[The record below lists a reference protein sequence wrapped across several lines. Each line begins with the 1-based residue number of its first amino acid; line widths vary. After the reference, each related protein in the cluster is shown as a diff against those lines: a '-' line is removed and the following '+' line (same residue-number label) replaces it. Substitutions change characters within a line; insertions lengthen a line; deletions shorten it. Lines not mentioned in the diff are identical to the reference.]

1 MLCSR
6 IRTAL
11 SARLD
16 GEELP
21 PGITARRLDD
31 HLADCRDCRAWDAQ
45 ARALTA
51 AVDRAAACAEGA
63 AVRTRTGDAARPSQ
77 VSDGDAPPSGEA
89 AAPGDGKTIPLG
101 DTAIIEALLARW
113 RSVPTPEAA
122 PTIPVDTTGGRTG

>member
-21 PGITARRLDD
+21 PGITPRGLDG
-31 HLADCRDCRAWDAQ
+31 HLSDCPDCRAWDAQ

-51 AVDRAAACAEGA
+51 ALDRAAARAERGGA
-63 AVRTRTGDAARPSQ
+63 RTRTRSGGAAP
-77 VSDGDAPPSGEA
+77 SDGGASPA
-89 AAPGDGKTIPLG
+89 AGTVVPLD
-101 DTAIIEALLARW
+101 DTAAVEALLARV
-113 RSVPTPEAA
+113 RSVPAPEAA
-122 PTIPVDTTGGRTG
+122 PTAAVDAAGGRTD

>member
-21 PGITARRLDD
+21 PGITARGLDG
-31 HLADCRDCRAWDAQ
+31 HLADCPDCRAWDAQ

-51 AVDRAAACAEGA
+51 AIDRAAARAEGGGL
-63 AVRTRTGDAARPSQ
+63 RTRTGGAAPSDA
-77 VSDGDAPPSGEA
+77 GAPPSDGR
-89 AAPGDGKTIPLG
+89 APSAGGTVVPLG
-101 DTAIIEALLARW
+101 DPAAVEALLARV
-113 RSVPTPEAA
+113 RPAPAPDAA
-122 PTIPVDTTGGRTG
+122 PVDTAGVRTD